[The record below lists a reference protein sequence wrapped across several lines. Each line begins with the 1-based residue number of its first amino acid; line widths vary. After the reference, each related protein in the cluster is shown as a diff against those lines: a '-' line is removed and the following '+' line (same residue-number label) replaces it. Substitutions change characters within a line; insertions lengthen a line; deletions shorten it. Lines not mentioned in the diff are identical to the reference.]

1 LEDCIWTTF
10 HRIEGIKSEYNNL
23 SEKEIEKIVKKEIK
37 DFMDTTKA
45 HEVVVKIIQKE
56 LGTKKID
63 EKIVDLSTKV
73 VVELFKTLWQRKSFW
88 ESPLKG
94 VR

>member
-1 LEDCIWTTF
+1 MALTNQD
-10 HRIEGIKSEYNNL
+10 KSE
-23 SEKEIEKIVKKEIK
+23 IERITRKEIK
-37 DFMDTTKA
+37 DFMSSTNA
-45 HEVVVKIIQKE
+45 HKIVIKMIQDE

-63 EKIVDLSTKV
+63 DKIVDLSTKV

-88 ESPLKG
+88 ESSLKN

>member
-1 LEDCIWTTF
+1 MAFSDQDK
-10 HRIEGIKSEYNNL
+10 R
-23 SEKEIEKIVKKEIK
+23 EIEKIVKKEIT
-37 DFMDTTKA
+37 DFMDTTNA
-45 HEVVVKIIQKE
+45 HKIVVKIIQDE

-63 EKIVDLSTKV
+63 DKIIDLSTKV

-88 ESPLKG
+88 EGALKN

>member
-1 LEDCIWTTF
+1 MAIDSSDRREMEAIARREMKSFLDSTQAHNVI
-10 HRIEGIKSEYNNL
+10 IK
-23 SEKEIEKIVKKEIK
+23 
-37 DFMDTTKA
+37 A
-45 HEVVVKIIQKE
+45 IQNE

-63 EKIVDLSTKV
+63 DKIVDLATKV

-88 ESPLKG
+88 ESSLKN

>member
-1 LEDCIWTTF
+1 MALTDQDK
-10 HRIEGIKSEYNNL
+10 R
-23 SEKEIEKIVKKEIK
+23 EIERITRKEIK
-37 DFMDTTKA
+37 DFLESTNAQKI
-45 HEVVVKIIQKE
+45 VVKIIQNE

-63 EKIVDLSTKV
+63 DKIVDLSTKV

-88 ESPLKG
+88 ETSLKN

>member
-1 LEDCIWTTF
+1 MALTNDD
-10 HRIEGIKSEYNNL
+10 K
-23 SEKEIEKIVKKEIK
+23 KEVEKIVKKEVK
-37 DFMDTTKA
+37 DFLDTTKA
-45 HEVVVKIIQKE
+45 HDIVVKIIQKE

-63 EKIVDLSTKV
+63 DKIVDLSTKV

-88 ESPLKG
+88 ETSLKN

>member
-1 LEDCIWTTF
+1 MALTDQDK
-10 HRIEGIKSEYNNL
+10 R
-23 SEKEIEKIVKKEIK
+23 EIEKITRKEIK
-37 DFMDTTKA
+37 DFLESTNAQKI
-45 HEVVVKIIQKE
+45 VVKIIQDE

-63 EKIVDLSTKV
+63 DKIVDLSTKV

-88 ESPLKG
+88 ETSLKN

>member
-1 LEDCIWTTF
+1 MPLTSADKAEVE
-10 HRIEGIKSEYNNL
+10 RITR
-23 SEKEIEKIVKKEIK
+23 KEIK
-37 DFMDTTKA
+37 DFMDSTQA
-45 HEVVVKIIQKE
+45 QNIVVKIIQKE

-63 EKIVDLSTKV
+63 DKIVDLSTKV

-88 ESPLKG
+88 ETSLKN

>member
-1 LEDCIWTTF
+1 MALTGQD
-10 HRIEGIKSEYNNL
+10 KL
-23 SEKEIEKIVKKEIK
+23 EIERIAKKEIK
-37 DFMDTTKA
+37 DFMNSTQVTKI
-45 HEVVVKIIQKE
+45 VVKMIQDE

-63 EKIVDLSTKV
+63 DKIIDLSTKV

-88 ESPLKG
+88 ETALKG